1 MPQVIYSIINASPF
15 FFFLQLLCPNII
27 ATLLTIVTAEYN
39 YKNFARFDKA
49 VS

>member
-1 MPQVIYSIINASPF
+1 MPQVIYSIINASP